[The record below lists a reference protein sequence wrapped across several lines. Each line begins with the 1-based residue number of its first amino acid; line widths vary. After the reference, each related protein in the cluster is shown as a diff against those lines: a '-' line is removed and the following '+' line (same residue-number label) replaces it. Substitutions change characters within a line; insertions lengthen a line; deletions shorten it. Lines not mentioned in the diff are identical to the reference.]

1 MADDMV
7 RLFKA
12 KGDEEKADQEQNK
25 NRMLRYKLENVNLEN
40 RINYANERKR
50 NAELR
55 RLQA

>member
-1 MADDMV
+1 M